1 MANLPADVRKSINR
15 QLPKQTSFRNQMLKT
30 LHTKFEM
37 IKSQMIKEFNS
48 HPVTVEIEAGPNSS
62 NTSNTLNGYGN
73 LFSFIGFRAGSNP
86 TQKVRNLLEETDLI
100 QLSYRNGRWNFETSE
115 PTREE
120 IFAVTD
126 LPWAEGRSW
135 VYGIE
140 TGLSGLGLYL
150 YAPEKE
156 FGEKSQSG
164 TAIQLKGKKT
174 SEKAFGSGSTGGAI
188 KQQRSR
194 FHNTSYVS
202 GILNRFKTNIL
213 ALQKMKL

>member
-1 MANLPADVRKSINR
+1 MAKLPADVQKSINR

-37 IKSQMIKEFNS
+37 VKSQMIKEFDN
-48 HPVTVEIEAGPNSS
+48 HPVTVEIDSGPNSS
-62 NTSNTLNGYGN
+62 NTSNLLNGYGN
-73 LFSFIGFRAGSNP
+73 LFSFIGFSAGDNP
-86 TQKVRNLLEETDLI
+86 TKKVRDLLQETDLI
-100 QLSYRNGRWNFETSE
+100 QVSYRNGRWTFETSE

-120 IFAVTD
+120 IFASTD

-156 FGEKSQSG
+156 FGEKSESG
-164 TAIQLKGKKT
+164 TAIQLKGKKK
-174 SEKAFGSGSTGGAI
+174 SKKAFGSGSTEGAI
-188 KQQRSR
+188 RGQRSR
-194 FHNTSYVS
+194 FRNTSYVS
-202 GILNRFKTNIL
+202 EILNRFKSNIL
-213 ALQKMKL
+213 ALKKMKL